1 MRCANDP
8 IFPAHSSQLTAHS
21 SMHLLLVHGM
31 GRTRL
36 SLVRL
41 TAFLRRGGHA
51 TEQVGYV
58 AAVEPFGRIV
68 ARTRR
73 QLEAIAARDEPYAV
87 IGHSLGG
94 LILRAALDGI
104 TPAPR
109 HFIMLGTPNQPPRLA
124 QRLRRFWP
132 SRLLCG
138 DSGQLL
144 AEPDFLA
151 HIPEPTVPYTIIA
164 GSAGPR
170 GCWSPF
176 GDVPNDWVVAVDETR
191 LQLDDELIVLPVGH
205 TFMMNDRRVHAAIMR
220 ALDPDPA

>member
-1 MRCANDP
+1 
-8 IFPAHSSQLTAHS
+8 
-21 SMHLLLVHGM
+21 MHLLLVHGM
-31 GRTRL
+31 GRTKL

-41 TAFLRRGGHA
+41 VWSLRRLGHT

-58 AAVEPFGRIV
+58 AAIEPFARIV

-73 QLEAIAARDEPYAV
+73 RLEAVAAQGEPYAV

-109 HFIMLGTPNQPPRLA
+109 HLIMLAPPNQPPRLA

-132 SRLLCG
+132 YRLICG
-138 DSGQLL
+138 ESGQLL
-144 AEPDFLA
+144 AQPDFLA
-151 HIPEPTVPYTIIA
+151 QLPTPDVPCTIIA

-170 GCWSPF
+170 GRRSPF
-176 GDVPNDWVVAVDETR
+176 GAAPNDWVVAVEETR
-191 LQLDDELIVLPVGH
+191 LRPDDQPIVLPVGH
-205 TFMMNDRRVHAAIMR
+205 TFMMNDRRVWRVIAEKLR
-220 ALDPDPA
+220 AES